1 MAAGELG
8 RARNYGWDGPF
19 NSSQQGWDLVS
30 CVHNPLSPRMPLSFR
45 FNELYIYWFTVIL
58 KFQTISVWVSNDFN
72 YSSVIAKTQ
81 RILYNM
87 QSLSSTRNWSVQPY
101 VRQTSRLISPILTT
115 FQATRS
121 AGCEVRLLHLLST
134 RLCLLYN
141 WISGYRSWGHIVT
154 EPTWVLKPYPSF
166 QLQLSRFKAIATLA
180 NLDRVD
186 WATESNSRRFV
197 TSISC
202 ILAPTFTHT
211 LR

>member
-1 MAAGELG
+1 MAAGAFG

-19 NSSQQGWDLVS
+19 NSSQQGWKLVS
-30 CVHNPLSPRMPLSFR
+30 CVHNALSPRMPLSFR

-121 AGCEVRLLHLLST
+121 AGCEVRLLHLRDSVCCTTGFPSTVREGISQQSRHECLNLIPLSSYSSPDSK
-134 RLCLLYN
+134 LLPL
-141 WISGYRSWGHIVT
+141 WPIWT
-154 EPTWVLKPYPSF
+154 E
-166 QLQLSRFKAIATLA
+166 
-180 NLDRVD
+180 
-186 WATESNSRRFV
+186 
-197 TSISC
+197 
-202 ILAPTFTHT
+202 
-211 LR
+211 